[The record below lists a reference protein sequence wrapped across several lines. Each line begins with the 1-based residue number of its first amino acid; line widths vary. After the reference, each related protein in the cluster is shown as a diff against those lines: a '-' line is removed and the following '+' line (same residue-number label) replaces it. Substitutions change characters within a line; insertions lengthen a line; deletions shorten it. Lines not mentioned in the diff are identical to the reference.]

1 MPKEALITVSD
12 VQKIYSKKNIF
23 GQDQYQLAVDGV
35 NLTLYKGE
43 TLGLVGES
51 GSGKSTLSKLIL
63 GLEQPS
69 QGQVDYVGFSQE
81 DLANQALQIIYQ
93 DPYSSLNPYLSAL
106 DLVKEPL
113 YKWPKEE
120 AEKMALAI
128 LERVG
133 ITGDAVHKRP
143 KSFSGGQRQRI
154 GIARAVVSRPQ
165 FVVCDEPTSALDVS
179 IQAQILQL
187 LADLQE
193 EFDLSYL
200 FISHDLTVV
209 RHFAQRIAVLY
220 KGALVELAP
229 ADQLFANPR
238 HPYTQYLLSA
248 NLSLSPSL
256 ARQQLRQISSQ
267 VQDFELSADDD
278 WVELDKDHFVRTSKR
293 EWDRNR

>member
-12 VQKIYSKKNIF
+12 VQKIYSKKNVF

-106 DLVKEPL
+106 ELVKEPL

-267 VQDFELSADDD
+267 VQDFELSPDDE
-278 WVELDKDHFVRTSKR
+278 WVELEKDHFVRKSKQQFQ
-293 EWDRNR
+293 

>member
-69 QGQVDYVGFSQE
+69 QGQVEYVGFSQE

-229 ADQLFANPR
+229 ADQLFANPQ

-248 NLSLSPSL
+248 NLSLSPIL

-267 VQDFELSADDD
+267 VQDFELSADDE
-278 WVELDKDHFVRTSKR
+278 WVELAKDHFVRTSKQQSQ
-293 EWDRNR
+293 

>member
-69 QGQVDYVGFSQE
+69 QGQVEYVGFSQE

-229 ADQLFANPR
+229 ADQLFVNPQ

-248 NLSLSPSL
+248 NLSLSPIL

-267 VQDFELSADDD
+267 VQDFELSADDE
-278 WVELDKDHFVRTSKR
+278 WVELAKDHFVRTSKQQSQ
-293 EWDRNR
+293 